1 MKTSSEFKLRS
12 LSRKRKRTRELRSM
26 PRRGKLWSILNDK
39 KRLKDSPIS
48 KMLDRL

>member
-1 MKTSSEFKLRS
+1 MKTSSRSKLRS

-26 PRRGKLWSILNDK
+26 PIRGKLWSILNVR

-48 KMLDRL
+48 KILDRL